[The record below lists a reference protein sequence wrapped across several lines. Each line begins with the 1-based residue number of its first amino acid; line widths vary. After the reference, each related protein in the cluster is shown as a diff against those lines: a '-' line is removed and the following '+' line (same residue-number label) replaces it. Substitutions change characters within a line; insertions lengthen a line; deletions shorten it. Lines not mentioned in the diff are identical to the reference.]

1 MGNVDK
7 LHNLRES
14 MDHPVYHV
22 DHYLRCCICASN
34 AMGNNGDIHKLLNSM
49 DLPSYRGYHK
59 SWLCTDA
66 GNSMDRIAKK
76 VECLRG
82 ADCD

>member
-1 MGNVDK
+1 MGNVNK

-14 MDHPVYHV
+14 MGYSVYHV
-22 DHYLRCCICASN
+22 DHYLRCCTCASN

-59 SWLCTDA
+59 S
-66 GNSMDRIAKK
+66 
-76 VECLRG
+76 
-82 ADCD
+82 